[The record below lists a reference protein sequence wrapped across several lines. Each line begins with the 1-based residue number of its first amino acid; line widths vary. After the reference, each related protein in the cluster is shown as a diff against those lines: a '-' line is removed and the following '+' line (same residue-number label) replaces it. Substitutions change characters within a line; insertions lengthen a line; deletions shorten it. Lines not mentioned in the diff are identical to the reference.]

1 MQSIYEKVEK
11 YCQEI
16 GKQPDKL
23 ISQSLEI
30 FYNNALADKRLSK
43 FFVGVDLDALR
54 EKQRVFL
61 TGVFSNEKAGG
72 FTADRLA
79 EIHKRLILDKGLS
92 AKHFDYFCEDF
103 IGALRETGLPASLID
118 EVIGRLAVFREVFE
132 EATDRF
138 AVEREQQIFF
148 ALDDDNDGKVP
159 VEDLRQ
165 TLLDAGLD
173 SADERLANIYKR
185 LDSLGDI
192 SITFPEF
199 RELFGSAG
207 LLIERALQGELVV
220 PDFRDFKE
228 RVDEL
233 FEAVKLNEG
242 GLQADYIPP
251 LAEIDPDQFGVA
263 IVTTDG
269 QVYVRGE
276 HDVDFSIQ
284 SMCKPFNYCFAL
296 EELGAEEVH
305 DHVGNEPSGRAFNDR
320 DLMAR
325 FRSSSS
331 GQERMRVE
339 IPYNPMI
346 NAGAIMT
353 AALVKSHRPFPERLE
368 HVRQQW
374 ARMIGSAELDTS
386 EAKGP
391 IFWPRFNKEMARQE
405 NFTGHNN
412 FALGHLLKAT
422 GKLPGNEA
430 EIPEDT
436 QPDDPDNFEFL
447 HESSV
452 ADALKIYFSTCS
464 IELTAREVA
473 IAGATLANGGVCP
486 TTQERVLSQST
497 VRNCLSVT
505 QMCGMYDGSGDFFFR
520 IGLPAKSGVGGG
532 VVLVV
537 PKLMGICIFSPRLD
551 EQGNSVRGVE
561 FAKRLIEESRLHLY
575 DGVMTDPNRID
586 PRVPLARWKAS
597 QVSEALWAA
606 SKGDVRTLMR
616 LNQEQFDL
624 SAGDYDDRTPMHLA
638 AAEGHADVIE
648 FLLECG
654 VPPTPDRWGG
664 YPGADALASG
674 HEHIVELFERE
685 GFPLDA
691 PTHTKDDFNHAYQQA
706 AEHGDDLS
714 VVELLWAAAENN
726 LSGLK
731 RLVARGVPAHAQDYD
746 NRTALHLAAA
756 EGHLEVV
763 KYLVTHGHP
772 LNVRDRWFATPLDE
786 AIREGRDDVAE
797 RLRNWPVELV

>member
-1 MQSIYEKVEK
+1 MQSLYEKVES
-11 YCQEI
+11 YCQKIGTEPDEI
-16 GKQPDKL
+16 IEQA
-23 ISQSLEI
+23 LEV
-30 FYNNALADKRLSK
+30 FYNNAMADKRLSK
-43 FFVGVDLDALR
+43 FFLGVDLDSLR
-54 EKQRVFL
+54 EKQKVFL

-79 EIHKRLILDKGLS
+79 EIHKNLILDKGLS

-103 IGALRETGLPASLID
+103 IGALRVTGLPDSLVD
-118 EVIGRLAVFREVFE
+118 EAIGRLVIFREVFE

-148 ALDDDNDGKVP
+148 ALDDDNDGKVS

-165 TLLDAGLD
+165 TLMDAGLD
-173 SADERLANIYKR
+173 SSDDRLIHIYKQ
-185 LDSLGDI
+185 LDSLGNA
-192 SITFPEF
+192 SITFPVF
-199 RELFGSAG
+199 REMFGSAG
-207 LLIERALQGELVV
+207 LLMERALQGELVI

-228 RVDEL
+228 RVDKI
-233 FEAVKLNEG
+233 FEAVKLNETG
-242 GLQADYIPP
+242 MQADYIPP
-251 LAEIDPDQFGVA
+251 LAEINPDQFGIA

-284 SMCKPFNYCFAL
+284 SMCKPFNYCFAM

-325 FRSSSS
+325 FRSNSS
-331 GQERMRVE
+331 GQDRMKVE

-353 AALVKSHRPFPERLE
+353 ASLVKSDSPFPERLE
-368 HVRQQW
+368 HVRRQW
-374 ARMIGSAELDTS
+374 ARMIGSNDLGEDAP
-386 EAKGP
+386 GP
-391 IFWPRFNKEMARQE
+391 ISWPRFNKEMARQE

-412 FALGHLLKAT
+412 LALGHLLKAT
-422 GKLPGNEA
+422 GKLPGNESS
-430 EIPEDT
+430 IQEDT
-436 QPDDPDNFEFL
+436 HPDDPDNFDFL
-447 HESSV
+447 HEPSV

-464 IELTAREVA
+464 LELTSREVA

-486 TTQERVLSQST
+486 TTQERVLKQET

-505 QMCGMYDGSGDFFFR
+505 QMCGMYDGSGDFFFK

-575 DGVMTDPNRID
+575 DGVMTDPNRVD

-616 LNQEQFDL
+616 LHQEQFDL

-638 AAEGHADVIE
+638 AAEGHSDVVD
-648 FLLECG
+648 FLLDCG
-654 VPPTPDRWGG
+654 VTPEPDRWGG
-664 YPGADALASG
+664 YPAADALTCG
-674 HEHIVELFERE
+674 HDHIVDIFKKKGL
-685 GFPLDA
+685 PLDA
-691 PTHTKDDFNHAYQQA
+691 PTHTKDDTNQAYQQA

-731 RLVARGVPAHAQDYD
+731 RLVARGVPVHAQDYD

-756 EGHLEVV
+756 EGHMEIV

-786 AIREGRDDVAE
+786 AIREGREDIAD
-797 RLRNWPVELV
+797 RLRNWPIEQL